1 MNKIELGD
9 KVKDEVSGI
18 EGIVVGITQFIHG
31 CLRVTIA
38 PQAKKGEKEPPETF
52 TADLPQCKLVKKSVV
67 STTAPAADVPKE
79 RKKTTGGPAPF
90 KVSKY

>member
-1 MNKIELGD
+1 MKKIELGD

-18 EGIVVGITQFIHG
+18 EGVAVGITQFIHG

-38 PQAKKGEKEPPETF
+38 PQAKKGEKEPPEVF
-52 TADLPQCKLVKKSVV
+52 TADLPQCKLIKKSVV
-67 STTAPAADVPKE
+67 STSSNEEDVPKE
-79 RKKTTGGPAPF
+79 RKKSTGGPAPY